1 MKGDFTMIK
10 DNEQLK
16 KDAETAQ
23 FRFALIAPVVQG
35 LFPDASR
42 RAYYKRVSSEPLTLP
57 DGSLRKYD
65 FKTIEKWVSLYN
77 QGGLD
82 ALMPH
87 ARSDKGSTRAL
98 PDTAIEEIFRL
109 KQEFPRL
116 NATQIHKQLISESF
130 IDSSVSVCAVQR
142 FIKKHDLKSAR
153 NPSMRDRKAFEE
165 DAFGKLWQAD
175 TCYLP
180 HITED
185 GKTRRVYCMMI
196 IDDHSRMLVGGGL
209 FYNDNAYNFQKVLK
223 SAISRYGIPSK
234 LYVDNGAPYSNE
246 QLSMI
251 CVSCGIKLLHTRI
264 RDGASKA
271 KVERHFRTLRETW
284 LYSLNLESIT
294 SLEQFNSK
302 LAEYMHEYNHKHH
315 SGINGCPYD
324 RFTCTSSQVR
334 VPLSEQWLNDSFLN
348 RTTRKVR
355 RDSTVSI
362 DSVSY
367 DVPMQF
373 ISSTVD
379 IRYLPDDMAN
389 AFILFEGEHFP
400 IRKTSLNENCH
411 TKRNNGPAID
421 YSKIGGAR

>member
-1 MKGDFTMIK
+1 MTK

-16 KDAETAQ
+16 KDAEIAQ
-23 FRFALIAPVVQG
+23 FRFALIAPVIQG

-42 RAYYKRVSSEPLTLP
+42 RAYYQRVASEPLKLP
-57 DGSLRKYD
+57 DGTLRKYD
-65 FKTIEKWVSLYN
+65 FKTIEKWVSLYSR
-77 QGGLD
+77 GGLD

-87 ARSDKGSTRAL
+87 ARSDKGSTRVL

-109 KQEFPRL
+109 KKEFPRL
-116 NATQIHKQLISESF
+116 NATQIYKQLLSESF

-142 FIKKHDLKSAR
+142 FIKKHDLKYAH
-153 NPSMRDRKAFEE
+153 NPTMRDRKAFEE

-223 SAISRYGIPSK
+223 SAISRYGIPAK

-251 CVSCGIKLLHTRI
+251 CVSCGITLLHTKI
-264 RDGASKA
+264 RDGAAKA

-284 LYSLNLESIT
+284 LYTLDPSKIS
-294 SLEQFNSK
+294 SLERFNS
-302 LAEYMHEYNHKHH
+302 LLSEYMHNYNHKYHT
-315 SGINGCPYD
+315 GINGCPYD
-324 RFTCTSSQVR
+324 RFNDTSDQLRTPVSK
-334 VPLSEQWLNDSFLN
+334 EWLEENFLN
-348 RTTRKVR
+348 RITRKVR

-362 DSVSY
+362 DSISY

-373 ISSTVD
+373 ISSTVE
-379 IRYLPDDMAN
+379 IRYLPDDMDSAY
-389 AFILFEGEHFP
+389 ILYENERFP
-400 IRKTSLNENCH
+400 IRKTNLNENCH
-411 TKRNNGPAID
+411 TKRKNGPAID